1 MGAAGIYGCLPWRDA
16 PWPGCPPPGSRQF
29 LIEHIVVDKN
39 RITFNASGIR
49 CINTGRI
56 RVHTHD
62 FPVHRLLVIK
72 GVDRIQMRS
81 FPLYQ
86 CLI

>member
-1 MGAAGIYGCLPWRDA
+1 MAILRLKFKTTYDSG
-16 PWPGCPPPGSRQF
+16 
-29 LIEHIVVDKN
+29 VDKN

-62 FPVHRLLVIK
+62 FPVDRLLVIK